1 MHTVPEQHR
10 VTPGNPALHRATHH
24 GRVEFDLDQP
34 RAAYEVIADT
44 IAAEISAG
52 RLRPGQRVPSAREIA
67 TDAGVGMRTAEA
79 ALRLLRERGL
89 TVAVVGKA
97 TYVAEPGAAT

>member
-1 MHTVPEQHR
+1 M
-10 VTPGNPALHRATHH
+10 
-24 GRVEFDLDQP
+24 EFDLDQP
-34 RAAYEVIADT
+34 RAAYLIIADT
-44 IAAEISAG
+44 IAAEIHAG

-89 TVAVVGKA
+89 TIAVVGKA
-97 TYVAEPGAAT
+97 TYVADLSGTSLNETPDGT

>member
-1 MHTVPEQHR
+1 M
-10 VTPGNPALHRATHH
+10 
-24 GRVEFDLDQP
+24 EFDLDQP

-44 IAAEISAG
+44 IAAEIGAG

-97 TYVAEPGAAT
+97 TYVAEPSAGASPSDADGE

>member
-1 MHTVPEQHR
+1 M
-10 VTPGNPALHRATHH
+10 
-24 GRVEFDLDQP
+24 
-34 RAAYEVIADT
+34 IADT
-44 IAAEISAG
+44 IAAEIAAG
-52 RLRPGQRVPSAREIA
+52 RLKPGQRVPSAREIA

-97 TYVAEPGAAT
+97 TYVAQPSPREPDADGG